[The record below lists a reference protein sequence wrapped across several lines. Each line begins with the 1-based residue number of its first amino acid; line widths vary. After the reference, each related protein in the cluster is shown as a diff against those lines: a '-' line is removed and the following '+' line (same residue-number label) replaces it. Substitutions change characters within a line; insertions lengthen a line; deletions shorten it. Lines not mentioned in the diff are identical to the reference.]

1 MKELDL
7 AAVSWVLVLTKSD
20 KLKKDEL
27 TKVMDETQKVISK
40 HPASFPEIMI
50 TSSLKND
57 GLVSLR
63 THLASFA
70 QKIG

>member
-1 MKELDL
+1 M
-7 AAVSWVLVLTKSD
+7 V
-20 KLKKDEL
+20 
-27 TKVMDETQKVISK
+27 
-40 HPASFPEIMI
+40 

-57 GLVSLR
+57 GLVLLR

>member
-20 KLKKDEL
+20 KLKNDEL
-27 TKVMDETQKVISK
+27 AKVIDATQNVISK
-40 HPASFPEIMI
+40 HPASFPEIMV

-57 GLVSLR
+57 GLVLLR